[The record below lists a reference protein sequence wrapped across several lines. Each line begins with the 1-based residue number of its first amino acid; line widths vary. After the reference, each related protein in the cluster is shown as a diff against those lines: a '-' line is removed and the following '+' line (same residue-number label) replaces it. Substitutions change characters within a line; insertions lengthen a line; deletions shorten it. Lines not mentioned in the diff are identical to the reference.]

1 MPPTSSGARA
11 GAGWSP
17 VLQPGSPLPR
27 ARAWL
32 WRASG
37 GPPSWSLGPRGR
49 ALSPARRGGEV
60 GQRGAGLA
68 ASVHAPVQLQVSG
81 EVAERDE
88 ALAADVAGEGP
99 LGAVQQP
106 VALEVALVTEELAAL
121 QARERLLARVH
132 QHVPL
137 QVARRAEQLLALGAA
152 EDLLAAA

>member
-1 MPPTSSGARA
+1 MH
-11 GAGWSP
+11 
-17 VLQPGSPLPR
+17 
-27 ARAWL
+27 
-32 WRASG
+32 
-37 GPPSWSLGPRGR
+37 GP
-49 ALSPARRGGEV
+49 
-60 GQRGAGLA
+60 A

-88 ALAADVAGEGP
+88 AFAADVAGEGP

-137 QVARRAEQLLALGAA
+137 QVAR
-152 EDLLAAA
+152 